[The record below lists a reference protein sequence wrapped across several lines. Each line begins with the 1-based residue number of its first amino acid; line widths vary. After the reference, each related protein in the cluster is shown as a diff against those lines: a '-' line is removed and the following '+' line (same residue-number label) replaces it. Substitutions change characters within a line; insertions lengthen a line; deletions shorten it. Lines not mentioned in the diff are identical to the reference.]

1 MSQISQI
8 KKKMLMLFKDQ
19 ILLYFFVIYRG
30 LFDDIYYFGRLEY
43 VFDDSYK
50 IFDSV
55 EELVKC

>member
-1 MSQISQI
+1 
-8 KKKMLMLFKDQ
+8 MLFKDQ

-43 VFDDSYK
+43 AFDDSYK